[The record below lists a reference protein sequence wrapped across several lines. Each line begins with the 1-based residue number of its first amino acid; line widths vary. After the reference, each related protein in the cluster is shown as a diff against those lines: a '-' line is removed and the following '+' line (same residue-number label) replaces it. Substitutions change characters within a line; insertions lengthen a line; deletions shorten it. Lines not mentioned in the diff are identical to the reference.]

1 MSAFEEYKKKM
12 KTARPWHLL
21 DSKNYTD
28 EQVSSAR
35 YEICLACP
43 ELIDL
48 TKQCKKCG
56 CFMSAKVKLN
66 NATCPLGKW

>member
-48 TKQCKKCG
+48 TKQLT
-56 CFMSAKVKLN
+56 FSTLFNRSLLRV
-66 NATCPLGKW
+66 